1 MTVVAAIINV
11 NGKYLITK
19 RPANSHLGGYW
30 EFPGGKVKEGESYTA
45 ALEREMLEETNLT
58 IEVGDLF
65 RDISYEYEDR
75 IINLLFYESIIV
87 SGKPK
92 ALECEEIKWI
102 SPGEFFNYEFPPAD
116 TELVNLL
123 SVK

>member
-1 MTVVAAIINV
+1 V

-75 IINLLFYESIIV
+75 IINLLFYESIIL
-87 SGKPK
+87 SGEPK

-102 SPGEFFNYEFPPAD
+102 APGEFFNHEFPPAD

-123 SVK
+123 SEK

>member
-11 NGKYLITK
+11 DGKYLIAK
-19 RPANSHLGGYW
+19 RRANSHLGGYW
-30 EFPGGKVKEGESYTA
+30 EFPGGKVKEGESYIA

-58 IEVGDLF
+58 VEVGDLF

-75 IINLLFYESIIV
+75 IINLLFYESIIL
-87 SGKPK
+87 SGEPM
-92 ALECEEIKWI
+92 ALECEKIKWI
-102 SPGEFFNYEFPPAD
+102 SPGEFLNYEFPPAD

-123 SVK
+123 SAK